1 LYRGASGV
9 SILYRILFV
18 LMALRLLMPPGIC
31 ACKLSSPAARL
42 LADFFQTGRPLQPVP
57 PPDAEDDDH
66 NPGCPASPLAVAM
79 GLKPASHPIL
89 PPDLAP
95 EPSPALEEAEPVLVP
110 DSPAAELACGPAQG
124 PLYLTL
130 CALLI

>member
-1 LYRGASGV
+1 M
-9 SILYRILFV
+9 SILYRILIA

-42 LADFFQTGRPLQPVP
+42 LAGFFRTGLPQPAAP
-57 PPDAEDDDH
+57 SDAEDDDH
-66 NPGCPASPLAVAM
+66 APGCPASPLAVGM

-89 PPDLAP
+89 PPDLALERP
-95 EPSPALEEAEPVLVP
+95 PALEEAVLASCI
-110 DSPAAELACGPAQG
+110 DSSPAPAAACGSATG

-130 CALLI
+130 CALVI

>member
-1 LYRGASGV
+1 V
-9 SILYRILFV
+9 SILYRILIA

-42 LADFFQTGRPLQPVP
+42 LADFFQTARPGSPLA

-66 NPGCPASPLAVAM
+66 APGCPASPLAVGM

-89 PPDLAP
+89 PPDLALERP
-95 EPSPALEEAEPVLVP
+95 PALEEAELALAIN
-110 DSPAAELACGPAQG
+110 SPAPEPAGGLAEG

>member
-1 LYRGASGV
+1 V
-9 SILYRILFV
+9 SILYRILIA

-42 LADFFQTGRPLQPVP
+42 LADFFRTARPLPPVA

-66 NPGCPASPLAVAM
+66 APGCPASPLAVAM

-89 PPDLAP
+89 PPDLALERP
-95 EPSPALEEAEPVLVP
+95 PALGE
-110 DSPAAELACGPAQG
+110 AELALCTDPPAPDAASG
-124 PLYLTL
+124 LAPEPLYLTL

>member
-1 LYRGASGV
+1 M
-9 SILYRILFV
+9 SILHRILIA

-42 LADFFQTGRPLQPVP
+42 LAAFFRTDLPRPSA
-57 PPDAEDDDH
+57 PDAEDDDH
-66 NPGCPASPLAVAM
+66 APGCPASPLAVGM

-89 PPDLAP
+89 PPDLALERP
-95 EPSPALEEAEPVLVP
+95 PALEEAE
-110 DSPAAELACGPAQG
+110 LALCIDFPPSEATCGPPSG

-130 CALLI
+130 RALLI

>member
-1 LYRGASGV
+1 V
-9 SILYRILFV
+9 SILYRILIA

-42 LADFFQTGRPLQPVP
+42 LASFFQTGRPQIPAP
-57 PPDAEDDDH
+57 PADAEDDDH
-66 NPGCPASPLAVAM
+66 APGCPASPLAVGM

-89 PPDLAP
+89 PPDLALERP
-95 EPSPALEEAEPVLVP
+95 PALEEAELALCIDFLPSEAAC
-110 DSPAAELACGPAQG
+110 DSASE

-130 CALLI
+130 CALII

>member
-1 LYRGASGV
+1 M
-9 SILYRILFV
+9 SILYRILIA

-42 LADFFQTGRPLQPVP
+42 LASLFQTALPQPP
-57 PPDAEDDDH
+57 APTDAEDDDH
-66 NPGCPASPLAVAM
+66 APGCPASPLAVAM

-89 PPDLAP
+89 PPDLALERP
-95 EPSPALEEAEPVLVP
+95 PVLEEAEWTLCVGP
-110 DSPAAELACGPAQG
+110 PAPTAAGGSAQQ

-130 CALLI
+130 CALVI

>member
-1 LYRGASGV
+1 V
-9 SILYRILFV
+9 SILYRILIA

-42 LADFFQTGRPLQPVP
+42 LADFFQPAKPLPPVA

-66 NPGCPASPLAVAM
+66 APGCPASPLAVAM

-89 PPDLAP
+89 PPDLALERP
-95 EPSPALEEAEPVLVP
+95 PALEEAALALCI
-110 DSPAAELACGPAQG
+110 DLPASAAAYGLAPE

-130 CALLI
+130 CALVI

>member
-1 LYRGASGV
+1 M
-9 SILYRILFV
+9 SILYRILIA

-42 LADFFQTGRPLQPVP
+42 LADFLALTKPLP
-57 PPDAEDDDH
+57 PAPPADAEDDDH
-66 NPGCPASPLAVAM
+66 APGCPASPLAVAM

-89 PPDLAP
+89 PPDLALERP
-95 EPSPALEEAEPVLVP
+95 PALEEAELAFCSHSPVPEV
-110 DSPAAELACGPAQG
+110 ACCLAQE

>member
-1 LYRGASGV
+1 M
-9 SILYRILFV
+9 SILYRILIA

-42 LADFFQTGRPLQPVP
+42 LAGFFRTGLPQPAAP
-57 PPDAEDDDH
+57 ADAEDDDH
-66 NPGCPASPLAVAM
+66 APGCPASPLAVGM

-89 PPDLAP
+89 PPDLALERP
-95 EPSPALEEAEPVLVP
+95 PTLEEAELAPCVAP
-110 DSPAAELACGPAQG
+110 PASAAACGLATG

-130 CALLI
+130 CALVI

>member
-1 LYRGASGV
+1 M
-9 SILYRILFV
+9 SILYRILIA

-42 LADFFQTGRPLQPVP
+42 LASFFQTVRPAPLP
-57 PPDAEDDDH
+57 PADPADDDH
-66 NPGCPASPLAVAM
+66 APGCPASPLAVGM

-89 PPDLAP
+89 PPDLALERP
-95 EPSPALEEAEPVLVP
+95 PALEEAE
-110 DSPAAELACGPAQG
+110 LALCIDFPPPETTCGSATE